1 MSDIEKKSNMS
12 GALALSEIL
21 DHNLKKVDEEIINRL
36 NRSSPLI
43 ADIGKH
49 LINASGKRLRPL
61 LTLTMAAQL
70 NDYSTNPIKL
80 AAAVEFI
87 HTATLLHDDVVD
99 ESELR
104 RGGKT
109 AHKIWGNEASVLA
122 GDFLFAQ
129 SFQLMVETKSLEAL
143 SILANASCKITQGE
157 FQQMQIANKPDT
169 SRTEYLEVIGKKT
182 AELFGASGQSGA
194 IIANGTIKQQKASYD
209 YGFNL
214 GLAFQIIDDIMDYSN
229 ETNIM
234 GKNIGDDFKL
244 GKTTLPIILAWENS
258 DTKEKEFWIRT
269 LQKLEQ
275 KELDFENAT
284 NIIKKYNIIE
294 QCKNIAKNFIYNS
307 IRALEF
313 FPETEFKK
321 PLLDLAN
328 QSLNRKK

>member
-1 MSDIEKKSNMS
+1 MNDIEKKSNIS
-12 GALALSEIL
+12 GASALSEIL
-21 DHNLKKVDEEIINRL
+21 KHNLKKVDEEIIYRL
-36 NRSSPLI
+36 NKSTPLI

-49 LINASGKRLRPL
+49 LINANGKRLRPL

-70 NDYSTNPIKL
+70 NDYSINPIKL

-99 ESELR
+99 KSKLR
-104 RGGKT
+104 RGEKT
-109 AHKIWGNEASVLA
+109 AHIIWGNDASVLA

-143 SILANASCKITQGE
+143 SILAGASCKITEGE
-157 FQQMQIANKPDT
+157 FQQIEIANKPDT

-182 AELFGASGQSGA
+182 AELFGASGQVGA
-194 IIANGTIKQQKASYD
+194 ITANGTIKQQKAAYD

-214 GLAFQIIDDIMDYSN
+214 GLAYQIIDDIMDYSS

-269 LQKLEQ
+269 LQKLEH
-275 KELDFENAT
+275 KELDYENAI
-284 NIIKKYNIIE
+284 NILKKYNIIE
-294 QCKNIAKNFIYNS
+294 QCRNIAKTFIDIS
-307 IRALEF
+307 VGSLDF
-313 FPETEFKK
+313 FPETEFNK
-321 PLLDLAN
+321 PLFDLSY